1 LGYRFVDR
9 NTDDSYSA
17 PVIQTQLG
25 SRFRIAGVARSPD
38 REGALA
44 HLDPDRGFALVARG
58 AMGPADVIDPT
69 IWVKEKLSLA
79 LSTALDP
86 ADTPLK
92 RVIGALRALHAELM
106 ARPEGDRPWVAV
118 LVLILH
124 GEDAVAV
131 SAGDC
136 PCFRYRSGLLSR
148 LGRAEPD
155 SGSNAPRGA
164 LGSEPQV
171 RIEVVPLKPE
181 PGDLYVLSTRPLRDG
196 EIALLARDLG
206 QAQEPVH
213 LLRAGADGAAD
224 RGRVAVRVLRAQES
238 ESIGPTAE
246 QVEEAG
252 EAVTTVEEPEPIEAL
267 DMAPLAS
274 TAAYEAAMVEEALDE
289 PGPGVLEPIA
299 PSAPD
304 AALGSPSGAPGFV
317 AEALDAAVGEETPPS
332 ESAEPDVEYAPAAEQ
347 EPPRT
352 QTLAPVGED
361 RAWYEPLAL
370 WGGGAL
376 AIIAVAVLIRA
387 LLPGILGE
395 SGRRASAPP
404 VPVASS
410 GTADIFSD
418 PPGAIVRVDGEALEG
433 RTPLTG
439 VSLDAGLHRVELDW
453 GPYGAWRD
461 TVEVSAASRLTLH
474 PALYGTVAFRS
485 SEMNRVLDVYLDGVY
500 VGTTPLTLDQV
511 VVGRHLVRFGG
522 PGLATSAQEID
533 VLREKSAELVGS
545 VGPSPL
551 DGSVEVKSTLL
562 GDAGFDPSRG
572 DPFWVD
578 GVPRGVTPGKV
589 TLGPGTHS
597 VRVARRGFPP
607 QVTIL
612 DVKSGGQAF
621 VTAEFGA
628 HSEEPLRFDP
638 PDAIDRSN
646 TLPLTIT
653 LPESEW
659 DPSLALWLY
668 AAPPG
673 GTFQPKRMTRLEE
686 GSRSYAALVPPEVLR
701 SRVGQV
707 RIYFMA
713 SGTSGHEIYSEIY
726 TLPVRN

>member
-1 LGYRFVDR
+1 M
-9 NTDDSYSA
+9 
-17 PVIQTQLG
+17 IQTQLG

-79 LSTALDP
+79 LSTAADP

-118 LVLILH
+118 LVLLLQ

-155 SGSNAPRGA
+155 AGPNAPRGA

-206 QAQEPVH
+206 AAQEPVH

-246 QVEEAG
+246 QVDEAS
-252 EAVTTVEEPEPIEAL
+252 EAVAVVPEPDPIEVL
-267 DMAPLAS
+267 EVAPLAWTRADEPS
-274 TAAYEAAMVEEALDE
+274 IVDEALEE

-304 AALGSPSGAPGFV
+304 AVLVSPSGAPGFV
-317 AEALDAAVGEETPPS
+317 AEALDAAAADEETAAS
-332 ESAEPDVEYAPAAEQ
+332 ESAEPDVEPAPAVDQ
-347 EPPRT
+347 ERPRT

-395 SGRRASAPP
+395 QGRRGSMPP
-404 VPVASS
+404 APVAVS

-418 PPGAIVRVDGEALEG
+418 PPGAIVRVDGSRAR
-433 RTPLTG
+433 RTHASDRRLARCGSPSRGARLGTVRRLARHG
-439 VSLDAGLHRVELDW
+439 GGFRR
-453 GPYGAWRD
+453 GPPH
-461 TVEVSAASRLTLH
+461 AASR
-474 PALYGTVAFRS
+474 ALRDGRVPILGDRSRARRVPGRRVRRNDAAHSRPGRGGTAPRPVRRS
-485 SEMNRVLDVYLDGVY
+485 GSRDERAGDRRA
-500 VGTTPLTLDQV
+500 P
-511 VVGRHLVRFGG
+511 RE
-522 PGLATSAQEID
+522 GL
-533 VLREKSAELVGS
+533 ELVGS

-551 DGSVEVKSTLL
+551 DGTVEVKSTLL
-562 GDAGFDPSRG
+562 GDAGFEPRRG

-578 GVPRGVTPGKV
+578 GTPRGVTPGKV

-607 QVTIL
+607 QVTII
-612 DVKSGGQAF
+612 DVKSEGQAF

-628 HSEEPLRFDP
+628 RLRG
-638 PDAIDRSN
+638 
-646 TLPLTIT
+646 
-653 LPESEW
+653 
-659 DPSLALWLY
+659 
-668 AAPPG
+668 AAPVRSSRSDRPVESDSRSRSRSPSRSGIRRSRSGSTPRLAG

>member
-1 LGYRFVDR
+1 
-9 NTDDSYSA
+9 
-17 PVIQTQLG
+17 
-25 SRFRIAGVARSPD
+25 
-38 REGALA
+38 
-44 HLDPDRGFALVARG
+44 

-79 LSTALDP
+79 LSTAPDP

-155 SGSNAPRGA
+155 SGSSAPRGA

-206 QAQEPVH
+206 AAQEPVH

-224 RGRVAVRVLRAQES
+224 RGRVAVRVLRPQES

-246 QVEEAG
+246 RAEDEG
-252 EAVTTVEEPEPIEAL
+252 ETVTAVAEPDSNEAL

-274 TAAYEAAMVEEALDE
+274 TPEYEVAKEDDALDE
-289 PGPGVLEPIA
+289 PGLGVLEPIA
-299 PSAPD
+299 PYAPE
-304 AALGSPSGAPGFV
+304 AAPASPSGAPGFV
-317 AEALDAAVGEETPPS
+317 AEALDAAVGEETAPS
-332 ESAEPDVEYAPAAEQ
+332 ESAEADVESAPAVDPER
-347 EPPRT
+347 PRT

-395 SGRRASAPP
+395 SGRRAPAPP
-404 VPVASS
+404 APVAAS

-461 TVEVSAASRLTLH
+461 TVEVSAAARLTLH
-474 PALYGTVAFRS
+474 PALYGTVSFRS
-485 SEMNRVLDVYLDGVY
+485 SQTNRVLDVYLDGVY

-533 VLREKSAELVGS
+533 VLREKSAELVGT

-589 TLGPGTHS
+589 TLAPGTHS

-659 DPSLALWLY
+659 DPSLSLWLY